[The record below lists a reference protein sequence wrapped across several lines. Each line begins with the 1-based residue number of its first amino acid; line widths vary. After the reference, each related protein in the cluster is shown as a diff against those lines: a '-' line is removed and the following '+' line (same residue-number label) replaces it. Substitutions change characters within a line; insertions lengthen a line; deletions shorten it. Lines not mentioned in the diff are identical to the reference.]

1 MRHPWSLLPALL
13 AVAAT
18 TIPGPAFADP
28 SLTLPDQDHAVPTS
42 HRTVATARHTS
53 HPAKRRDEADLGVTI
68 DALSPSYLPAHGPV
82 RVNGTL
88 TNNTDDRWVAI
99 NVHLFIGNAPITSSE
114 GLAEATKLD
123 PAKPVGDRLT
133 APGTFATVSSLRPG
147 ASAQFSIKVSRSDLG
162 VTQPGVYWFGVHAL
176 GESIQPRDDI
186 ADGRA
191 RTFLPLV
198 PRGSGSV
205 NTALVIPIRH
215 EVRYAPGGQILDT
228 RAWAR
233 TLQTGGSLRSL
244 VDFGAAAGSSPVTW
258 LIDPAVPDA
267 VRDLVAGNPARPL
280 DETAVAVPGGTNSTS
295 PSPEPSQPDGSSGAP
310 SAEPDGTP
318 PSGRKNPASE
328 PGAAWLLRL
337 RASLGADDQVL
348 TLPYGD
354 LDVSAAAVRD
364 PEMYER
370 ARRRTG
376 AQLDSWNVDSTPG
389 IGSPSGYLRP
399 EALRMIAPRSTTLVT
414 DQMFGHPPAP
424 AVAQASGRTLTVTS
438 SGVAAGGPGPDDP
451 FGLMAMRQQI
461 LSEAALRLLSPGK
474 RPLVV
479 VLPPEWNPG
488 SATGFFSGLDVPWM
502 QLTDVDSIT
511 DEPAESVDRDQLDYP
526 ESQVARELD
535 AANFASADDLIRIG
549 RTLDQVLIRNDAIGD
564 EVLSE
569 ALNGLSF
576 SSREHPDASRAEA
589 DRSQQRINRQLS
601 SIRVEAPPAVT
612 LSSTTGRFSATIA
625 NNLDQPVRVRVE
637 SLADEPLTISDTDPI
652 EVAAGGRSSVL
663 LEAATTRLGVHNV
676 RLVVTSEDGVPLGSS
691 ATLPVRSAQVSQ
703 VIWLILG
710 TGVALLFGAIV
721 VRLVRRVRRA
731 RAA

>member
-1 MRHPWSLLPALL
+1 
-13 AVAAT
+13 
-18 TIPGPAFADP
+18 
-28 SLTLPDQDHAVPTS
+28 
-42 HRTVATARHTS
+42 
-53 HPAKRRDEADLGVTI
+53 VTI
-68 DALSPSYLPAHGPV
+68 DALSPSYLPAKGPV

-88 TNNTDDRWVAI
+88 TNNTDERWTAI
-99 NVHLFIGNAPITSSE
+99 NVHLFIGDAPITSSDE
-114 GLAEATKLD
+114 LADATKLA
-123 PAKPVGDRLT
+123 PAEPVGDRIT
-133 APGTFATVSSLRPG
+133 APGTFATVTSLEPG

-176 GESIQPRDDI
+176 GESSKPRDDI

-198 PRGSGSV
+198 PRGSGLV

-215 EVRYAPGGQILDT
+215 EVRYSPSGQILDT
-228 RAWAR
+228 RAWAS
-233 TLQTGGSLRSL
+233 TLDTGGSLRSL

-280 DETAVAVPGGTNSTS
+280 DETAVAVPGGTGST
-295 PSPEPSQPDGSSGAP
+295 AP
-310 SAEPDGTP
+310 SAEPSQSDGSAGSP
-318 PSGRKNPASE
+318 PVEPDGAQPSGRKNPASE

-354 LDVSAAAVRD
+354 LDVSAASVRD
-364 PEMYER
+364 PEMYEQ

-376 AQLDSWNVDSTPG
+376 AQLDSWNVDSTPAV
-389 IGSPSGYLRP
+389 GSPSGYLRP
-399 EALRMIAPRSTTLVT
+399 EALRMITPQSTSLIT
-414 DQMFGHPPAP
+414 DQMFGPTAP
-424 AVAQASGRTLTVTS
+424 ALAQVSGRTVTVAS
-438 SGVAAGGPGPDDP
+438 SSAAAGGPGPDP
-451 FGLMAMRQQI
+451 LGLMPMRQQI

-479 VLPPEWNPG
+479 VLPPEWNPQG
-488 SATGFFSGLDVPWM
+488 ATDFFSGLDVPWL
-502 QLTDVDSIT
+502 QLTDVDSVT
-511 DEPAESVDRDQLDYP
+511 TQRAESVDRDQLDYP
-526 ESQVARELD
+526 ESQVAAELD
-535 AANFASADDLIRIG
+535 AANFASATDLIRIG
-549 RTLDQVLIRNDAIGD
+549 RTLDQVLVRNDAVGD
-564 EVLSE
+564 DVLSE
-569 ALNGLSF
+569 ALNGLSY

-589 DRSQQRINRQLS
+589 DRSRQRISRQLS
-601 SIRVEAPPAVT
+601 SIRVDAPPAVT

-652 EVAAGGRSSVL
+652 EVAAGGRSSIL
-663 LEAATTRLGVHNV
+663 LEAATTQLGVHNV
-676 RLVVTSEDGVPLGSS
+676 RLVVTSEDGTPLGSS
-691 ATLPVRSAQVSQ
+691 ATLPVRSVQVSQ

-731 RAA
+731 RAG

>member
-1 MRHPWSLLPALL
+1 VRHPWSLLPALL

-18 TIPGPAFADP
+18 TIPGAAFAEP
-28 SLTLPDQDHAVPTS
+28 SLALPDQDHPVPAS
-42 HRTVATARHTS
+42 HRAAATVQHAS
-53 HPAKRRDEADLGVTI
+53 HPAPQRDEADLGVTI
-68 DALSPSYLPAHGPV
+68 DALSPSYLPAQGPV

-88 TNNTDDRWVAI
+88 TNNTDERWTAI

-114 GLAEATKLD
+114 ELAEATELD
-123 PAKPVGDRLT
+123 PAEPVGDRIT
-133 APGTFATVSSLRPG
+133 ASGTFATVTSLEPG

-162 VTQPGVYWFGVHAL
+162 VTLPGVYWFGVHAL
-176 GESIQPRDDI
+176 GESSQPRDDI

-215 EVRYAPGGQILDT
+215 EVRYSPSGQILDT

-233 TLQTGGSLRSL
+233 TLDTGGSLRSL
-244 VDFGAAAGSSPVTW
+244 VDFGAAAGSSPVSW

-280 DETAVAVPGGTNSTS
+280 DETAVAVPGGTDPAS
-295 PSPEPSQPDGSSGAP
+295 PSPEPGQSDGGSP
-310 SAEPDGTP
+310 SAEPGGAP

-354 LDVSAAAVRD
+354 VDVSAAAVRD
-364 PEMYER
+364 PEMYEQ

-376 AQLDSWNVDSTPG
+376 AQLDSWNVDTTPAV
-389 IGSPSGYLRP
+389 GSPSGYLRP
-399 EALRMIAPRSTTLVT
+399 EALRMIAPQSTTLVT
-414 DQMFGHPPAP
+414 DQMFGLPAP
-424 AVAQASGRTLTVTS
+424 PVAQVSGRTVTVTS

-451 FGLMAMRQQI
+451 LGLMAMRQQI

-479 VLPPEWNPG
+479 VLPPDWKPEG
-488 SATGFFSGLDVPWM
+488 ATGFFSGLDVPWLE
-502 QLTDVDSIT
+502 LTDVGSVT
-511 DEPAESVDRDQLDYP
+511 TEPGESVDRDQLNYP

-535 AANFASADDLIRIG
+535 AANFSSADDLIRIG
-549 RTLDQVLIRNDAIGD
+549 RTLDQVLVRNDAVGD

-589 DRSQQRINRQLS
+589 DRSRQRISRQLS
-601 SIRVEAPPAVT
+601 SIRVDAPPAVT

-637 SLADEPLTISDTDPI
+637 SLADEPLTISDTDSI
-652 EVAAGGRSSVL
+652 EVAAGGRSSIL
-663 LEAATTRLGVHNV
+663 LEAATTQLGVHNV
-676 RLVVTSEDGVPLGSS
+676 RLVVTSEDGTPLGSS
-691 ATLPVRSAQVSQ
+691 ANLPVRSAQVSQ

-721 VRLVRRVRRA
+721 VRLVRRLRRA
-731 RAA
+731 RAG

>member
-1 MRHPWSLLPALL
+1 VRHPWSLLPALL

-18 TIPGPAFADP
+18 TIPGAAFAEP
-28 SLTLPDQDHAVPTS
+28 SLALPDQDHPVPAS
-42 HRTVATARHTS
+42 HRAAATVQHAS
-53 HPAKRRDEADLGVTI
+53 HPAPRRDEADLGVTI
-68 DALSPSYLPAHGPV
+68 DALSPSYLPAQGPV

-88 TNNTDDRWVAI
+88 TNNTDERWTAI

-114 GLAEATKLD
+114 ELAEATELD
-123 PAKPVGDRLT
+123 PAEPVGDRIT
-133 APGTFATVSSLRPG
+133 ASGTFATVTSLEPG

-162 VTQPGVYWFGVHAL
+162 VTLPGVYWFGVHAL
-176 GESIQPRDDI
+176 GESSQPRDDI

-215 EVRYAPGGQILDT
+215 EVRYSPSGQILDT

-233 TLQTGGSLRSL
+233 TLDTGGSLRSL
-244 VDFGAAAGSSPVTW
+244 VDFGAAAGSSPVSW

-280 DETAVAVPGGTNSTS
+280 DETAVAVPGGTDPAS
-295 PSPEPSQPDGSSGAP
+295 PSPEPGQSDGGSP
-310 SAEPDGTP
+310 SAEPGGTP

-354 LDVSAAAVRD
+354 VDVSAAAVRD
-364 PEMYER
+364 PEMYEQ

-376 AQLDSWNVDSTPG
+376 AQLDSWNVDTTPAV
-389 IGSPSGYLRP
+389 GSPSGYLRP
-399 EALRMIAPRSTTLVT
+399 EALRMIAPQSTTLVT
-414 DQMFGHPPAP
+414 DQMFGLPAP
-424 AVAQASGRTLTVTS
+424 PVAQVSGRTVTVTS

-451 FGLMAMRQQI
+451 LGLMAMRQQI

-479 VLPPEWNPG
+479 VLPPDWKPEG
-488 SATGFFSGLDVPWM
+488 ATGFFSGLDVPWLE
-502 QLTDVDSIT
+502 LTDVGSVT
-511 DEPAESVDRDQLDYP
+511 TEPGESVDRDQLNYP

-535 AANFASADDLIRIG
+535 AANFSSADDLIRIG
-549 RTLDQVLIRNDAIGD
+549 RTLDQVLVRNDAVGD

-589 DRSQQRINRQLS
+589 DRSRQRISRQLS
-601 SIRVEAPPAVT
+601 SIRVDAPPAVT

-637 SLADEPLTISDTDPI
+637 SLADEPLTISDTDSI
-652 EVAAGGRSSVL
+652 EVAAGGRSSIL
-663 LEAATTRLGVHNV
+663 LEAATTQLGVHNV
-676 RLVVTSEDGVPLGSS
+676 RLVVTSEDGTPLGSS
-691 ATLPVRSAQVSQ
+691 ANLPVRSAQVSQ

-721 VRLVRRVRRA
+721 VRLVRRLRRA
-731 RAA
+731 RAG

>member
-18 TIPGPAFADP
+18 TIPSAAFADP
-28 SLTLPDQDHAVPTS
+28 SLALPDQDRPVPASRRAAPTVQHAS
-42 HRTVATARHTS
+42 R
-53 HPAKRRDEADLGVTI
+53 PAPRRDEADLGVTI
-68 DALSPSYLPAHGPV
+68 DALSPSYLPARGPV

-88 TNNTDDRWVAI
+88 TNNTDERWSAI
-99 NVHLFIGNAPITSSE
+99 NVHLFIGDAPITSSE
-114 GLAEATKLD
+114 ELAEATELD
-123 PAKPVGDRLT
+123 PAEPVGDRIT
-133 APGTFATVSSLRPG
+133 APGTFATVSSLEPG
-147 ASAQFSIKVSRSDLG
+147 ASAQFSIEVSRSDLG
-162 VTQPGVYWFGVHAL
+162 VTRPGVYWFGVHAL
-176 GESIQPRDDI
+176 GESSKPRDDI

-215 EVRYAPGGQILDT
+215 EVRYSPGGQILDT

-233 TLQTGGSLRSL
+233 TLDTGGSLRSL

-267 VRDLVAGNPARPL
+267 VRDLVAGNPARPI
-280 DETAVAVPGGTNSTS
+280 DETAVAVPGGTDSAS
-295 PSPEPSQPDGSSGAP
+295 PSPEPSQSEGSAESP
-310 SAEPDGTP
+310 SAEPDGSPTT
-318 PSGRKNPASE
+318 GRKNPARE

-337 RASLGADDQVL
+337 KASLGPDDQVL

-364 PEMYER
+364 PEMYEQ

-376 AQLDSWNVDSTPG
+376 AQLDSWNVDTTPAV
-389 IGSPSGYLRP
+389 GSPSGYLRP
-399 EALRMIAPRSTTLVT
+399 EAFRMIAPQSTTLVT
-414 DQMFGHPPAP
+414 DQMFGPVVP
-424 AVAQASGRTLTVTS
+424 AVARVSGRTATVTS
-438 SGVAAGGPGPDDP
+438 SSVAAGGPGPDDP
-451 FGLMAMRQQI
+451 LGLIPMRQQI
-461 LSEAALRLLSPGK
+461 LSEAALRLLNPGK

-479 VLPPEWNPG
+479 VLPPDWNPQG
-488 SATGFFSGLDVPWM
+488 ATSFFSGLDVPWLE
-502 QLTDVDSIT
+502 LTDVDSVT
-511 DEPAESVDRDQLDYP
+511 TERGESVDRDQLDYP
-526 ESQVARELD
+526 KSQVARELD
-535 AANFASADDLIRIG
+535 AANFASANDLIQIG
-549 RTLDQVLIRNDAIGD
+549 QTLDQVLVRNDAVGD

-589 DRSQQRINRQLS
+589 DRSQQRISRQLS
-601 SIRVEAPPAVT
+601 SIRVDAPPAVT

-652 EVAAGGRSSVL
+652 EVAAGGRSSIL
-663 LEAATTRLGVHNV
+663 LEAATTQLGVHNV
-676 RLVVTSEDGVPLGSS
+676 RLVVTSEDGTPLGSS

>member
-1 MRHPWSLLPALL
+1 
-13 AVAAT
+13 
-18 TIPGPAFADP
+18 
-28 SLTLPDQDHAVPTS
+28 
-42 HRTVATARHTS
+42 
-53 HPAKRRDEADLGVTI
+53 VTI
-68 DALSPSYLPAHGPV
+68 DALSPSYLPAKGPV

-88 TNNTDDRWVAI
+88 TNNTDERWTAI
-99 NVHLFIGNAPITSSE
+99 NVHLFIGDAPITSSE
-114 GLAEATKLD
+114 ELADATKLA
-123 PAKPVGDRLT
+123 PAEPVGDRIT
-133 APGTFATVSSLRPG
+133 APGTFATVTSLEPG

-176 GESIQPRDDI
+176 GESSKPRDDI

-198 PRGSGSV
+198 PRGSGLV

-215 EVRYAPGGQILDT
+215 EVRYSPSGQILDT
-228 RAWAR
+228 RAWAS
-233 TLQTGGSLRSL
+233 TLDTGGSLRSL

-280 DETAVAVPGGTNSTS
+280 DETAVAVPGGTGST
-295 PSPEPSQPDGSSGAP
+295 AP
-310 SAEPDGTP
+310 SAEPSQSDGSAGSP
-318 PSGRKNPASE
+318 PVEPDGAQPSGRKNPASE

-354 LDVSAAAVRD
+354 LDVSAASVRD
-364 PEMYER
+364 PEMYEQ

-376 AQLDSWNVDSTPG
+376 AQLDSWNVDSTPAV
-389 IGSPSGYLRP
+389 GSPSGYLRP
-399 EALRMIAPRSTTLVT
+399 EALRMITPQSTSLIT
-414 DQMFGHPPAP
+414 DQMFGPTAP
-424 AVAQASGRTLTVTS
+424 ALAQVSGRTVTVAS
-438 SGVAAGGPGPDDP
+438 SSAAAGGPGPDP
-451 FGLMAMRQQI
+451 LGLMPMRQQI

-479 VLPPEWNPG
+479 VLPPEWNPQG
-488 SATGFFSGLDVPWM
+488 ATDFFSGLDVPWL
-502 QLTDVDSIT
+502 QLTDVDSVT
-511 DEPAESVDRDQLDYP
+511 TQRPESVDRDQLDYP
-526 ESQVARELD
+526 ESQVAAELD
-535 AANFASADDLIRIG
+535 AANFASATDLIRIG
-549 RTLDQVLIRNDAIGD
+549 RTLDQVLVRNDAVGD
-564 EVLSE
+564 DVLSE
-569 ALNGLSF
+569 ALNGLSY

-589 DRSQQRINRQLS
+589 DRSRQRISRQLS
-601 SIRVEAPPAVT
+601 SIRVDAPPAVT

-663 LEAATTRLGVHNV
+663 LEAATTQLGVHNV
-676 RLVVTSEDGVPLGSS
+676 RLVVTSEDGTPLGSS
-691 ATLPVRSAQVSQ
+691 ATLPVRSVQVSQ

-731 RAA
+731 RAG

>member
-1 MRHPWSLLPALL
+1 
-13 AVAAT
+13 
-18 TIPGPAFADP
+18 
-28 SLTLPDQDHAVPTS
+28 
-42 HRTVATARHTS
+42 
-53 HPAKRRDEADLGVTI
+53 VTI
-68 DALSPSYLPAHGPV
+68 DALSPSYLPAKGPV

-88 TNNTDDRWVAI
+88 TNNTDERWTAI
-99 NVHLFIGNAPITSSE
+99 NVHLFIGDAPITSSE
-114 GLAEATKLD
+114 ELADATKLA
-123 PAKPVGDRLT
+123 PAEPVGDRIT
-133 APGTFATVSSLRPG
+133 APGTFATVTSLEPG

-176 GESIQPRDDI
+176 GESSKPRDDI

-198 PRGSGSV
+198 PRGSGLV

-215 EVRYAPGGQILDT
+215 EVRYSPSGQILDT
-228 RAWAR
+228 RAWAS
-233 TLQTGGSLRSL
+233 TLDTGGSLRSL

-280 DETAVAVPGGTNSTS
+280 DETAVAVPGGTGST
-295 PSPEPSQPDGSSGAP
+295 AP
-310 SAEPDGTP
+310 SAEPSQSDGSAGSP
-318 PSGRKNPASE
+318 PVEPDGAQPSGRKNPASE

-354 LDVSAAAVRD
+354 LDVSAASVRD
-364 PEMYER
+364 PEMYEQ

-376 AQLDSWNVDSTPG
+376 AQLDSWNVDSTPAV
-389 IGSPSGYLRP
+389 GSPSGYLRP
-399 EALRMIAPRSTTLVT
+399 EALRMITPQSTSLIT
-414 DQMFGHPPAP
+414 DQMFGPTAP
-424 AVAQASGRTLTVTS
+424 ALAQVSGRTVTVAS
-438 SGVAAGGPGPDDP
+438 SSAAAGGPGPDP
-451 FGLMAMRQQI
+451 LGLMPMRQQI

-479 VLPPEWNPG
+479 VLPPEWNPQG
-488 SATGFFSGLDVPWM
+488 ATDFFSGLDVPWL
-502 QLTDVDSIT
+502 QLTDVDSVT
-511 DEPAESVDRDQLDYP
+511 TQRAESVDRDQLDYP
-526 ESQVARELD
+526 ESQVAAELD
-535 AANFASADDLIRIG
+535 AANFASATDLIRIG
-549 RTLDQVLIRNDAIGD
+549 RTLDQVLVRNDAVGD
-564 EVLSE
+564 DVLSE
-569 ALNGLSF
+569 ALNGLSY

-589 DRSQQRINRQLS
+589 DRSRQRISRQLS
-601 SIRVEAPPAVT
+601 SIRVDAPPAVT

-652 EVAAGGRSSVL
+652 EVAAGGRSSIL
-663 LEAATTRLGVHNV
+663 LEAATTQLGVHNV
-676 RLVVTSEDGVPLGSS
+676 RLVVTSEDGTPLGSS
-691 ATLPVRSAQVSQ
+691 ATLPVRSVQVSQ

-731 RAA
+731 RAG

>member
-1 MRHPWSLLPALL
+1 MRRPWSLLPALL

-18 TIPGPAFADP
+18 TIPSAAVADP
-28 SLTLPDQDHAVPTS
+28 SLTLPDRDHPVPTS
-42 HRTVATARHTS
+42 RRAAATVRHAS
-53 HPAKRRDEADLGVTI
+53 PPAPRRDDADLGVTI
-68 DALSPSYLPAHGPV
+68 DALSPSYLPARGPV

-99 NVHLFIGNAPITSSE
+99 NVHLFIGDAPITSSAE
-114 GLAEATKLD
+114 LTEATELD
-123 PAKPVGDRLT
+123 PAEPVGDRIT
-133 APGTFATVSSLRPG
+133 APGTFATVASLEPG
-147 ASAQFSIKVSRSDLG
+147 ASAQFSIKVSRSALG
-162 VTQPGVYWFGVHAL
+162 VSQPGVYWFGVHAL
-176 GESIQPRDDI
+176 GESSEPRDDI

-198 PRGSGSV
+198 PRGSGLV

-215 EVRYAPGGQILDT
+215 EIRYSPSGQILDT

-233 TLQTGGSLRSL
+233 TLDTGGSLRSL
-244 VDFGAAAGSSPVTW
+244 VDFGAAAGSTPVTW

-280 DETAVAVPGGTNSTS
+280 DETAVPAPGGADTSS
-295 PSPEPSQPDGSSGAP
+295 PSPEPSQADGGSP
-310 SAEPDGTP
+310 TAEPDDASP
-318 PSGRKNPASE
+318 ADRKNPASE

-337 RASLGADDQVL
+337 RASLGPDDQVL

-364 PEMYER
+364 PEMYEK

-399 EALRMIAPRSTTLVT
+399 EALRMIAPQSTTLVT
-414 DQMFGHPPAP
+414 DQMFGRRAP
-424 AVAQASGRTLTVTS
+424 ALARVSGRTVTVTS
-438 SGVAAGGPGPDDP
+438 SSVAAGGPGPDDP
-451 FGLMAMRQQI
+451 LGLMAMRQQI
-461 LSEAALRLLSPGK
+461 LSEAALRLLSPTK
-474 RPLVV
+474 QPLVV
-479 VLPPEWNPG
+479 VLPPDWNPD
-488 SATGFFSGLDVPWM
+488 SATGFFTGLDVPWM
-502 QLTDVDSIT
+502 ELTDVDSVT
-511 DEPAESVDRDQLDYP
+511 TQRAERVEGDQLDYP
-526 ESQVARELD
+526 KSQVARELD

-549 RTLDQVLIRNDAIGD
+549 KTLDQVLVRNDAVGD

-589 DRSQQRINRQLS
+589 DRSRQRISRQLS
-601 SIRVEAPPAVT
+601 SIRVDAPPAVT

-637 SLADEPLTISDTDPI
+637 SLADEPLTIDDTDPI
-652 EVAAGGRSSVL
+652 EVAAGGRSSIL
-663 LEAATTRLGVHNV
+663 LEAATTQLGVHNV
-676 RLVVTSEDGVPLGSS
+676 RLVVTSEDGTPLGSS

-703 VIWLILG
+703 VIWVILG

-721 VRLVRRVRRA
+721 VRLVRRIRRA

>member
-1 MRHPWSLLPALL
+1 VRHPWSLLPALL

-18 TIPGPAFADP
+18 TIPGAASADP
-28 SLTLPDQDHAVPTS
+28 SLTFPLQDHPGPANRMAAAAVP
-42 HRTVATARHTS
+42 HAA
-53 HPAKRRDEADLGVTI
+53 HPAPRRDEADLGVTI
-68 DALSPSYLPAHGPV
+68 DALSPSYLPAQGPV
-82 RVNGTL
+82 HVDGTL
-88 TNNTDDRWVAI
+88 TNNTDERWTAI
-99 NVHLFIGNAPITSSE
+99 NLHLFIGQAPITSSE
-114 GLAEATKLD
+114 ELAEATELD
-123 PAKPVGDRLT
+123 PAEPVGDRIT
-133 APGTFATVSSLRPG
+133 APGTFDTVTSLEPG
-147 ASAQFSIKVSRSDLG
+147 AEEQFSIKVSRSDLG
-162 VTQPGVYWFGVHAL
+162 VSEPGVYWFGVHAL
-176 GESIQPRDDI
+176 GESSQPRDDI

-198 PRGSGSV
+198 PRRSGSV

-215 EVRYAPGGQILDT
+215 EVRYAPGGQILNA
-228 RAWAR
+228 RAWAK
-233 TLQTGGSLRSL
+233 TLDTDGSLRSL

-258 LIDPAVPDA
+258 LIDPGVPDA

-280 DETAVAVPGGTNSTS
+280 DDTAAAVPNGTAS
-295 PSPEPSQPDGSSGAP
+295 PSSEPSQSGAGSP
-310 SAEPDGTP
+310 TAEPDGAP
-318 PSGRKNPASE
+318 PGGRKNPATE
-328 PGAAWLLRL
+328 PGAAWLQRL

-354 LDVSAAAVRD
+354 VDVSAAAVRN
-364 PEMYER
+364 PGMYEQ

-376 AQLDSWNVDSTPG
+376 ALLDSWNVETTPA
-389 IGSPSGYLRP
+389 IGSPNGYLRP

-414 DQMFGHPPAP
+414 DQMFGQSAP
-424 AVAQASGRTLTVTS
+424 AVARVSGRTVTVTS

-451 FGLMAMRQQI
+451 LGLMAMRQQI
-461 LSEAALRLLSPGK
+461 LSEAALRLLNPGK
-474 RPLVV
+474 QPLVV

-488 SATGFFSGLDVPWM
+488 VATGFFSGLDVPWLE
-502 QLTDVDSIT
+502 LTDVDSVT
-511 DEPAESVDRDQLDYP
+511 TQRAERLERDQLDYP

-549 RTLDQVLIRNDAIGD
+549 KTLDQVLVRNEAVGD

-576 SSREHPDASRAEA
+576 SSREHADASRAEA
-589 DRSQQRINRQLS
+589 DRSQRRISRQLS
-601 SIRVEAPPAVT
+601 SIRVDAPPAVT

-652 EVAAGGRSSVL
+652 EVAAGGRSSIL
-663 LEAATTRLGVHNV
+663 LEAATTQLGVHNV
-676 RLVVTSEDGVPLGSS
+676 RLVVTSEDGTPLGSS

>member
-1 MRHPWSLLPALL
+1 MRRPWSLLPALL

-18 TIPGPAFADP
+18 TIPSTAFADP

-42 HRTVATARHTS
+42 SRAAATVRHVS
-53 HPAKRRDEADLGVTI
+53 PPAPRRDETDLGVTI
-68 DALSPSYLPAHGPV
+68 DALSPSYLPAQGPV

-88 TNNTDDRWVAI
+88 TNNTHDRWVAI
-99 NVHLFIGNAPITSSE
+99 NVHLFIGDAPITSSAE
-114 GLAEATKLD
+114 LAKATELD
-123 PAKPVGDRLT
+123 PAEPVGDRIT
-133 APGTFATVSSLRPG
+133 APGTFATVPSLKPG

-162 VTQPGVYWFGVHAL
+162 VNQPGVYWFGVHAL
-176 GESIQPRDDI
+176 GESSQPRDDI

-205 NTALVIPIRH
+205 NTALVIPVRH
-215 EVRYAPGGQILDT
+215 EIRYSPSGQILDT

-233 TLQTGGSLRSL
+233 TLDTGGSLRSL
-244 VDFGAAAGSSPVTW
+244 VDFGAAAGSTPVTW

-280 DETAVAVPGGTNSTS
+280 DETAVPVPGGTDTAS
-295 PSPEPSQPDGSSGAP
+295 PSPPPSQANGGGSP
-310 SAEPDGTP
+310 SAEPDGAP
-318 PSGRKNPASE
+318 PGGRRNPANE

-337 RASLGADDQVL
+337 RASLGPDDQVL

-354 LDVSAAAVRD
+354 LDVSAASVRD
-364 PEMYER
+364 PEMYAK
-370 ARRRTG
+370 ARRLTG

-399 EALRMIAPRSTTLVT
+399 EALRMITPQSTTLVT
-414 DQMFGHPPAP
+414 DQMFGRHAP
-424 AVAQASGRTLTVTS
+424 ADARVSGRTVTVTS
-438 SGVAAGGPGPDDP
+438 SSVAAGGPGPDDP
-451 FGLMAMRQQI
+451 LGLMAMRQQI
-461 LSEAALRLLSPGK
+461 LSEAALRLLNPGNQ
-474 RPLVV
+474 PLVV
-479 VLPPEWNPG
+479 VLPPDWNPG
-488 SATGFFSGLDVPWM
+488 SATGFFTGLDVPWM
-502 QLTDVDSIT
+502 ELTDVASAT
-511 DEPAESVDRDQLDYP
+511 TERAESVDGDRLDYP

-549 RTLDQVLIRNDAIGD
+549 KTLDQVLVRNDAVGD

-589 DRSQQRINRQLS
+589 DRSRQRISRQLS
-601 SIRVEAPPAVT
+601 SIRVDAPPAVT

-637 SLADEPLTISDTDPI
+637 SRADEPLTIGDTDPI
-652 EVAAGGRSSVL
+652 EVAAGGRSSIL
-663 LEAATTRLGVHNV
+663 LEAATTQLGVHNV
-676 RLVVTSEDGVPLGSS
+676 RLVVTSEDGTPLGSS

>member
-1 MRHPWSLLPALL
+1 MHRPWSLLPALL
-13 AVAAT
+13 AVAVT
-18 TIPGPAFADP
+18 TIPSAAFADP
-28 SLTLPDQDHAVPTS
+28 SLTLPDQDYPVPASRRAAT
-42 HRTVATARHTS
+42 TVREASPRA
-53 HPAKRRDEADLGVTI
+53 PRRDEADLGVTI
-68 DALSPSYLPAHGPV
+68 DALSPSYLPAKGPI

-99 NVHLFIGNAPITSSE
+99 NVHLFIGEVPITTSE
-114 GLAEATKLD
+114 ELAKATELD
-123 PAKPVGDRLT
+123 PAEPVGDRIT
-133 APGTFATVSSLRPG
+133 APGTFATVSSLKPG
-147 ASAQFSIKVSRSDLG
+147 ASAQFSIKVSRSDLD
-162 VTQPGVYWFGVHAL
+162 VTRPGVYWFGVHAL
-176 GESIQPRDDI
+176 GESSQPRDDI

-198 PRGSGSV
+198 PRDNGSV

-215 EVRYAPGGQILDT
+215 EVRYSPSGQILDA

-233 TLQTGGSLRSL
+233 TLDTGGSLRSL
-244 VDFGAAAGSSPVTW
+244 VDFGAAAGSTPVTW

-280 DETAVAVPGGTNSTS
+280 DETAVPVPGGTATSS
-295 PSPEPSQPDGSSGAP
+295 PSPEPSESGGAESPTADPDGAP
-310 SAEPDGTP
+310 PD
-318 PSGRKNPASE
+318 GRKNPASE

-354 LDVSAAAVRD
+354 VDVSAAAVRD
-364 PEMYER
+364 PEMYEQ

-376 AQLDSWNVDSTPG
+376 AVLDSWKVDTTPG

-399 EALRMIAPRSTTLVT
+399 EALRMITPKSTTLVT
-414 DQMFGHPPAP
+414 DQMFGPDAP
-424 AVAQASGRTLTVTS
+424 DVAEVSGHRVTVTS
-438 SGVAAGGPGPDDP
+438 SSAAGGGPGPDDP

-461 LSEAALRLLSPGK
+461 LSEAALRLLNPGK

-479 VLPPEWNPG
+479 VLPPEWKPD
-488 SATGFFSGLDVPWM
+488 SPTGFFTGLDVPWM
-502 QLTDVDSIT
+502 NLTDVDSVT
-511 DEPAESVDRDQLDYP
+511 TQRAESVDGDELDYP
-526 ESQVARELD
+526 KSQVARELD
-535 AANFASADDLIRIG
+535 AANFASANDLIRIG
-549 RTLDQVLIRNDAIGD
+549 RTLDQVLVRNDAVGD
-564 EVLSE
+564 EVVSE

-589 DRSQQRINRQLS
+589 DRSHQRISRQLS
-601 SIRVEAPPAVT
+601 SIRVDAPPAVT

-637 SLADEPLTISDTDPI
+637 SLADEPLTIGDTDPI
-652 EVAAGGRSSVL
+652 EVAAGGRSSIL
-663 LEAATTRLGVHNV
+663 LEAATTQLGVHNV
-676 RLVVTSEDGVPLGSS
+676 RLVVTSEDGTPLGSS
-691 ATLPVRSAQVSQ
+691 ATLPVRSVQVSQ

-731 RAA
+731 RA